1 MTLNRSQG
9 QEIITLQFGNYSNHV
24 GAHFWNFQDELCGR
38 LSREAYPVS
47 DIPDNSVSEVFNF
60 TRLYREMSKHGE
72 VQYYPRNI
80 VFDLRYYSW
89 LIA

>member
-9 QEIITLQFGNYSNHV
+9 EEIVTLQFGNYSNHV

-38 LSREAYPVS
+38 LSREEAYP
-47 DIPDNSVSEVFNF
+47 DINDNSFKEAFNF

-80 VFDLRYYSW
+80 VFDLRYYSL
-89 LIA
+89 LICL